1 MNRLLYI
8 LEFVILGVLV
18 NFSLG
23 EPEQMMS
30 SFNET
35 PSGKII
41 SKFLFVCIITM
52 TVSAF
57 INFLRYLNKKNDKTR
72 ILRQFLCH
80 VLFILMITA
89 LLLSIQYYKCGYV

>member
-8 LEFVILGVLV
+8 LEFIVLGVLV

-23 EPEQMMS
+23 APEQMMS
-30 SFNET
+30 SFNEN
-35 PSGKII
+35 PSGRII

-52 TVSAF
+52 AVSAF

-72 ILRQFLCH
+72 ILRQFLWH